1 MSMEITLKPI
11 RRVFKRAGAKRVSD
25 RAIKE
30 LAQVSEER
38 AKAILGEAKRLSE
51 HAGRRTVMKQDV
63 KMARKTLEKK

>member
-1 MSMEITLKPI
+1 MEITLKPI
-11 RRVFKRAGAKRVSD
+11 RRIFKRAGAKRVSD

-30 LAQVSEER
+30 LAQASEER
-38 AKAILGEAKRLSE
+38 AKAVLVEAKRLSE